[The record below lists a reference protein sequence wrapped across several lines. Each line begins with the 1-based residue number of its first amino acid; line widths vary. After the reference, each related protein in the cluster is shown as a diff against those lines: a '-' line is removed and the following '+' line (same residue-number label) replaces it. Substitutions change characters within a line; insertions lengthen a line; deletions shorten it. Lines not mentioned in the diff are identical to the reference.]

1 MNLKEIKL
9 NQNDINLLQYL
20 ARFKLMCAN
29 DAIYF
34 YGSSYY
40 QKRLQELKNAKF
52 ITRYYRIYIKLNP
65 ASMRYL
71 EEQGIKC
78 EVPCKNKNYINRL
91 IFVSKLGLEFVKA
104 NISFKL
110 SWEMKGNNYT
120 DWNRRFIGE
129 IKLRDDK
136 YLIYY
141 AKSDSKYIRQLH
153 FDINKDLEYQNVLVV
168 VDNLNVI
175 DKQNQ
180 FVFPNKV
187 SCILIHRDRIN
198 TLGVF
203 NKTCIKDEIERIY
216 GKPAKNSDINLAEYK
231 INDTNIV
238 YMPYIDTHKIVA
250 INNFYSLGMTDSK
263 LKFKTED
270 GTFGTANWM
279 NKVELTDSFEVG
291 TEDGLIVGKI
301 DGKIVTLPN
310 NTMQNKNVA
319 IFGASGSKKSRGY
332 VIPNILNLAE
342 QGKSM
347 ILTDPKG
354 ELYKKTYT
362 FLKNK
367 GYNVKILNLVDMDK
381 SDRWNPFSVIEN
393 EIDAQIFSEI
403 VIENT
408 QLDKTHGQEETS
420 K

>member
-1 MNLKEIKL
+1 
-9 NQNDINLLQYL
+9 
-20 ARFKLMCAN
+20 
-29 DAIYF
+29 
-34 YGSSYY
+34 
-40 QKRLQELKNAKF
+40 
-52 ITRYYRIYIKLNP
+52 
-65 ASMRYL
+65 
-71 EEQGIKC
+71 
-78 EVPCKNKNYINRL
+78 
-91 IFVSKLGLEFVKA
+91 
-104 NISFKL
+104 
-110 SWEMKGNNYT
+110 MKGNNYT